1 MGISKVNF
9 GGDTLID
16 LTNDSVDA
24 ASLLKGKTAHNAAGE
39 QIVGEADVIAM
50 GLSGLDVGD
59 QIMVSTV
66 DADGKPTS
74 WKKSGLICS
83 TSVIWVLKAMGQ
95 PTILL
100 LFKPLCRI
108 IAVCLCLA
116 AYTCYPVKLP
126 LAMLA
131 SWN

>member
-24 ASLLKGKTAHNAAGE
+24 ASLLKSKTAHNAAGE

-50 GLSGLDVGD
+50 GLSGMDVGD
-59 QIMVSTV
+59 QIMVFTV

-74 WKKSGLICS
+74 WKKKVG
-83 TSVIWVLKAMGQ
+83 
-95 PTILL
+95 
-100 LFKPLCRI
+100 
-108 IAVCLCLA
+108 
-116 AYTCYPVKLP
+116 
-126 LAMLA
+126 
-131 SWN
+131 